1 MFELIIGAI
10 GGVTQGIGSIISSGN
25 QVDIEQAKVQ
35 QLAQQLAIEQEKGD
49 NQVFVEALKLKQTQ
63 ANADLLAA
71 KSEQSGKNI
80 KTILIGFVVALFGFF
95 LYKIIS
101 KEEDMARIGI
111 SADASQGQLPVN
123 YQRQSIRL

>member
-1 MFELIIGAI
+1 MFEAIIGAI
-10 GGVTQGIGSIISSGN
+10 GEITQGIGSIISSGN
-25 QVDIEQAKVQ
+25 QVDVEQAKVQ
-35 QLAQQLAIEQEKGD
+35 QLDKQLAIEQENGANK
-49 NQVFVEALKLKQTQ
+49 VLIEALKLKQTQ

-101 KEEDMARIGI
+101 KEEDMSSFGI